1 MAEDR
6 ARLPAGRGVKIEVCA
21 PPERIAGLKM
31 HPELN
36 IFRPPERQKQALVGI
51 AASADG
57 CVTLATDGDQIV
69 GYAAFH
75 RPDPFERWGRDQTG
89 GIYELGAV
97 EVAPAYRGQGLARRM
112 LEATFQTGRFDDK
125 VVVAALYYWHYD
137 LERTGLSAF
146 AYRDLLERLYKSVGF
161 SVYPTD
167 DPDIYAHV
175 ENALMARIGPHAPE
189 KVKESFEALR
199 FTHEEG
205 PWGCL

>member
-1 MAEDR
+1 VR
-6 ARLPAGRGVKIEVCA
+6 IEVCA

-31 HPELN
+31 HPDLN
-36 IFRPPERQKQALVGI
+36 IFRPPARQKQALVEI
-51 AASADG
+51 AASPDG
-57 CVTLATDGDQIV
+57 CVTLATDGNQIV

-75 RPDPFERWGRDQTG
+75 RPDPFERWGRDETG

-112 LEATFQTGRFDDK
+112 LKETFETGRFDDK

-146 AYRDLLERLYKSVGF
+146 AYRDLLERLYQSVGF
-161 SVYPTD
+161 AVYPTD

-175 ENALMARIGPHAPE
+175 ENALMARIGPRAPKE
-189 KVKESFEALR
+189 VKESFEALR

>member
-1 MAEDR
+1 VR
-6 ARLPAGRGVKIEVCA
+6 IEVCA

-51 AASADG
+51 AASPDG

-175 ENALMARIGPHAPE
+175 ENALMARIGPRAPE
-189 KVKESFEALR
+189 EVKESFEALR